1 MVNKK
6 TTSKSG
12 FNWYVGRNFGLELIN
27 FLSQGRSKARK
38 EDMEA
43 ECTLPELCF
52 GSVSHLGTRGHS
64 RRKVSEEQ
72 DTGTRPGEL
81 GADSEGSCGGCT
93 GRGDDSGEEISR
105 RGELCVPKYGNY
117 RTLKM
122 TEDSEQSSEDVG
134 MAGCGW
140 EKWSCGLRLL
150 QELRRCLK
158 VARWRL

>member
-1 MVNKK
+1 M
-6 TTSKSG
+6 
-12 FNWYVGRNFGLELIN
+12 
-27 FLSQGRSKARK
+27 
-38 EDMEA
+38 
-43 ECTLPELCF
+43 
-52 GSVSHLGTRGHS
+52 
-64 RRKVSEEQ
+64 SEEQ